1 MCEASNKRNVDL
13 DPMSLAESE
22 LRSFLD
28 MPVWMDDESESEIP
42 VFSAPKRQDMPV
54 WIVWSMN

>member
-13 DPMSLAESE
+13 DPMSLAELE

-42 VFSAPKRQDMPV
+42 VFSVLRNGRTCLFGLDGP
-54 WIVWSMN
+54 